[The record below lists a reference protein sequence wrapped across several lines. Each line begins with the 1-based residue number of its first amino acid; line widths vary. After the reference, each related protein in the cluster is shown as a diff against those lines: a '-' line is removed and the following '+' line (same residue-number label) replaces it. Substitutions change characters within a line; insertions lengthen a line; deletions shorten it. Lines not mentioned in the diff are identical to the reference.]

1 MALSDF
7 TFCKLTILPFKKMK
21 ILLLDSNHP
30 LITEQLL
37 AKGFILE
44 EDFTS
49 SYDEVLQKI
58 NQYDGIIIRSRIPLD
73 KNFLENAQNLKFIAR
88 VGAGMENI
96 DLETAKNL
104 GISLINSPEGNRD
117 AVAEHVVAMLLIL
130 MNRLFI
136 ASEEVKNGIWKRE
149 ENRGDELLGKTFGI
163 IGYGNMGKATAKKLS
178 GFGVEVIFYDI
189 LPNLEDEFAKQVSL
203 EELQERADI
212 LSLHIPLDA
221 STEYLVDENFISKM
235 KKNFYLVNTARGKNV
250 ETSALVDALKS
261 GKVKAAALDVLEYE
275 KSSFENLDISTS
287 LSTRNKEDLQFL
299 LESNQ
304 VIVTPHIAGWTHQSK
319 EKLAQFIVDKI
330 VQQFC

>member
-1 MALSDF
+1 
-7 TFCKLTILPFKKMK
+7 MK

-37 AKGFILE
+37 AKGFVLE

-73 KNFLENAQNLKFIAR
+73 KNFLENAPNLKFIAR

-117 AVAEHVVAMLLIL
+117 AVAEHVVGMLLIL

-136 ASEEVKNGIWKRE
+136 ASEEVKNGVWKRE

-163 IGYGNMGKATAKKLS
+163 IGYGNMGKATAKRLS

-212 LSLHIPLDA
+212 LSLHIPLDS
-221 STEYLVDENFISKM
+221 STKYLVDENFISKM

-250 ETSALVDALKS
+250 KTSALVDALKS

-275 KSSFENLDISTS
+275 KSSFENLET
-287 LSTRNKEDLQFL
+287 NNEDLQFL
-299 LESNQ
+299 LDSEQ

>member
-1 MALSDF
+1 
-7 TFCKLTILPFKKMK
+7 MK

-117 AVAEHVVAMLLIL
+117 AVAEHVLAMLLIL

-136 ASEEVKNGIWKRE
+136 ASEEVKNGVWKRE

-163 IGYGNMGKATAKKLS
+163 IGYGNMGKATAKRLS

-189 LPNLEDEFAKQVSL
+189 LPDLEDEFAKQVSL

-250 ETSALVDALKS
+250 KTSAIVDALKS

-275 KSSFENLDISTS
+275 KSSFENLDTSTS

>member
-1 MALSDF
+1 
-7 TFCKLTILPFKKMK
+7 MK

-136 ASEEVKNGIWKRE
+136 ASEEVKNGVWKRE

-163 IGYGNMGKATAKKLS
+163 IGYGNMGKATAKRLS

-250 ETSALVDALKS
+250 KTSALVDALKS

-275 KSSFENLDISTS
+275 KSSFENLDTSTS

-299 LESNQ
+299 LDSEQ

>member
-1 MALSDF
+1 
-7 TFCKLTILPFKKMK
+7 MK

-30 LITEQLL
+30 LITEQLS
-37 AKGFILE
+37 AKGFLLE

-58 NQYDGIIIRSRIPLD
+58 NNYEGIIIRSRIPLD
-73 KNFLENAQNLKFIAR
+73 KNFLEKAKNLKFIAR

-96 DLETAKNL
+96 DTEVAKKL

-117 AVAEHVVAMLLIL
+117 SVAEHVVGMLLIL

-163 IGYGNMGKATAKKLS
+163 IGYGNMGKATAKRLS
-178 GFGVEVIFYDI
+178 GFGVKVIFHDL
-189 LPNLEDEFAKQVSL
+189 LPNLQDEFAEQVSL
-203 EELQERADI
+203 EKLQQEAEI

-221 STEYLVDENFISKM
+221 STKYLVDEDFISKM
-235 KKNFYLVNTARGKNV
+235 KKNFYFINTARGKNLK
-250 ETSALVDALKS
+250 TSALVEAIKR
-261 GKVKAAALDVLEYE
+261 GKVLGAALDVLEYE
-275 KSSFENLDISTS
+275 KSSFENLETD
-287 LSTRNKEDLQFL
+287 NEDLAYL
-299 LESNQ
+299 LKSDK

-330 VQQFC
+330 VKEFSL

>member
-1 MALSDF
+1 
-7 TFCKLTILPFKKMK
+7 MK

-37 AKGFILE
+37 AKGFLLE

-96 DLETAKNL
+96 DLEVAKNL

-136 ASEEVKNGIWKRE
+136 ASEEVKNGVWKRE

-163 IGYGNMGKATAKKLS
+163 IGYGNMGKATAKRLS

-235 KKNFYLVNTARGKNV
+235 KKNFYLVNTARGKYV
-250 ETSALVDALKS
+250 KTSAIVDALKS

>member
-1 MALSDF
+1 
-7 TFCKLTILPFKKMK
+7 MK

-37 AKGFILE
+37 AKGFVLE

-117 AVAEHVVAMLLIL
+117 AVAEHVLAMLLIL

-250 ETSALVDALKS
+250 KTSALVDALKS

>member
-1 MALSDF
+1 MQINNF
-7 TFCKLTILPFKKMK
+7 TISKKMK

-96 DLETAKNL
+96 DLEAAKNL

-163 IGYGNMGKATAKKLS
+163 IGYGNMGKATAKRLS

-221 STEYLVDENFISKM
+221 STKYLVDEGFISKM

-250 ETSALVDALKS
+250 KTSALVDALKS

-275 KSSFENLDISTS
+275 KSSFENLDTSTS

>member
-1 MALSDF
+1 
-7 TFCKLTILPFKKMK
+7 MK

-37 AKGFILE
+37 AKGFVLE

-58 NQYDGIIIRSRIPLD
+58 NQYDGVIIRSRIPLD

-136 ASEEVKNGIWKRE
+136 ASEEVKNGVWKRE

-163 IGYGNMGKATAKKLS
+163 IGYGNMGKATAKRLS

-189 LPNLEDEFAKQVSL
+189 SPNLEDEFAKQVSL
-203 EELQERADI
+203 EELQERVDI

-250 ETSALVDALKS
+250 KTSALVDALKS

-275 KSSFENLDISTS
+275 KSSFENLDTSTS
-287 LSTRNKEDLQFL
+287 LSTSNKEDLQFL
-299 LESNQ
+299 LDSDQ